1 MLIGMEWKIIFDDGQ
16 SIAQKIGRIE
26 KQDISFVYIRT
37 SENNKLQAIPIQ
49 NIKRMEKLE

>member
-1 MLIGMEWKIIFDDGQ
+1 MEWKIIFDDGQ